1 MAQSVKC
8 LLCQH
13 GDNLDATLR
22 NHSKQANKQTTTESR
37 HGDTRLKS

>member
-8 LLCQH
+8 PLCQH

-22 NHSKQANKQTTTESR
+22 NHSKQANKQTTESR